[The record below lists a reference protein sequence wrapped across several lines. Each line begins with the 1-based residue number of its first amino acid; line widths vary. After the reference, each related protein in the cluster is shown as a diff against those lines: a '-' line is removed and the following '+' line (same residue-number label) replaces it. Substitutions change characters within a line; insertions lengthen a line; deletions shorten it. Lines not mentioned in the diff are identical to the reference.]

1 MPQFLSCRRG
11 FFLFV
16 QTSGADE
23 RANHKSDASDDEGQA
38 EELSHVERHAF
49 LEVHLF
55 FLDEFDEEAE
65 GEDEGEAKSGMEAG
79 AGRNA
84 VVRLLA
90 LDDVDGNAYE
100 EYNKV
105 CQCFVELCRMAGHCH
120 SVDQCLVGMEDES
133 PGHIGGLADDF
144 GVHEVAGADAT
155 GCERCG
161 DAHVVEH
168 CGESHSVSA

>member
-1 MPQFLSCRRG
+1 M
-11 FFLFV
+11 
-16 QTSGADE
+16 QTPVADE
-23 RANHKSDASDDEGQA
+23 RSDHKDDACDDEGEA
-38 EELSHVERHAF
+38 EELSHVESHAF
-49 LEVHLF
+49 LEVHLL

-65 GEDEGEAKSGMEAG
+65 GEDEGEAESGMEAC

-84 VVRLLA
+84 VVCLLA

-100 EYNKV
+100 EYNKI

-120 SVDQCLVGMEDES
+120 SVDQRLVGMENEC

-144 GVHEVAGADAT
+144 GVHEVADADAA

-161 DAHVVEH
+161 NAHVVEH
-168 CGESHSVSA
+168 CGKSHSVSA